1 LVGKY
6 KLEIYSFGSNIILIL
21 SLAQPMITGSVL
33 KTFRQQL
40 QVDLVSLT
48 FLELKI
54 LQDAANLKL
63 QKAARFDHHTDKN

>member
-1 LVGKY
+1 
-6 KLEIYSFGSNIILIL
+6 
-21 SLAQPMITGSVL
+21 MITGSVL

-54 LQDAANLKL
+54 VQHAANLKL